1 MSVED
6 DYDSIDGIIN
16 NGNKQQ
22 EYEKLKKPERKSPLS
37 RSQLKKNAETIAHN
51 EQQQKTNDKTKNH
64 GQEI

>member
-22 EYEKLKKPERKSPLS
+22 EYEK
-37 RSQLKKNAETIAHN
+37 AEKA
-51 EQQQKTNDKTKNH
+51 
-64 GQEI
+64 

>member
-37 RSQLKKNAETIAHN
+37 RSQLKKMLKQLHIMSNSKKLTIR
-51 EQQQKTNDKTKNH
+51 QKTTDRK
-64 GQEI
+64 